1 MTDDKIA
8 QEGPTHDGTEGVTR
22 VEAFSDGVIAIIVT
36 IMVLEL
42 KAPEAEDI
50 NALWRLWPT
59 FLAYGL
65 SYAYVAIYWV
75 NHHRLF
81 GHVRGVSNGLL
92 WANIALLFSLSLV
105 PFSTAY
111 LGEHHFARDATLLY
125 LATLLL
131 PSLTYA
137 LLQTTIRR
145 AGIEG
150 REAETYHRATTR
162 KGVAATAIYLIGLPL
177 TFVAPWLGIACAAL
191 VAVLWMLPWSPLDR
205 LFLQD
210 RAD

>member
-1 MTDDKIA
+1 MTDKTEE
-8 QEGPTHDGTEGVTR
+8 EGPTHEGTAGVNR

-42 KAPEAEDI
+42 RAPEAEDI

-59 FLAYGL
+59 FLAYVL

-125 LATLLL
+125 LSTMLL
-131 PSLTYA
+131 PALTYA
-137 LLQTTIRR
+137 ILQRTVRR
-145 AGIEG
+145 TGVEG

-162 KGVAATAIYLIGLPL
+162 KGVAALVIYTLGLPL

-205 LFLQD
+205 LFLRRGD
-210 RAD
+210 